1 MVHFW
6 IYDKGKAWEEYA
18 MKYRRVVIV
27 IEVVIIIVILSN
39 DVEMNFVA
47 I

>member
-18 MKYRRVVIV
+18 MKWRVVIV
-27 IEVVIIIVILSN
+27 IEVVIIIVILSD
-39 DVEMNFVA
+39 DVVMNLVA